1 MNSDCT
7 DAGWS
12 GLLTHQ
18 YSTSVW
24 YISISFQS
32 LIHRFLDVFASMHV
46 LAHGSLFQTL
56 QLMGVAGRGNR
67 SPRPPWRCRSSRWHP
82 STTYALAPCHRTA
95 SSRDG
100 SAHAPQTFQPKGDE
114 TRLTISPPEFT
125 QEYFD
130 TWLFSFSMIVRYE
143 LGWKV
148 FDQRNANAAG
158 HKWLM
163 SVFIGALNHARY

>member
-1 MNSDCT
+1 MNSDSK
-7 DAGWS
+7 DAEWS

-18 YSTSVW
+18 YSTCVC

-32 LIHRFLDVFASMHV
+32 LIHRFLDVFASIHV

-56 QLMGVAGRGNR
+56 QLMAVAGRGSR
-67 SPRPPWRCRSSRWHP
+67 SPRPPWRCRSSRGRP

-95 SSRDG
+95 SSRDE

-114 TRLTISPPEFT
+114 TPLTISPAEFI

-130 TWLFSFSMIVRYE
+130 ACDFLSLAWLSDMNLDGRY
-143 LGWKV
+143 LINGMQTRL
-148 FDQRNANAAG
+148 DTND
-158 HKWLM
+158 
-163 SVFIGALNHARY
+163 